1 MAQKTRPAKLAVRTA
16 LTDDVP
22 AILDLAARIYPDE
35 PPYTARPIRSQ
46 ITTFPEGQFIVSYE
60 GEVVGYAATFITTEA
75 AALAAHS
82 WAAITGGGFA
92 SNHTSGGDWLYG
104 MEVMVD
110 PARRRLRIG
119 HRLYEARRA
128 LCEAHDLKGIVF
140 GGRLPGYES
149 RRAKFPDPADYLDAV
164 INKSARD
171 PVIGFHLKMGF
182 EAIGLLHN
190 YNPDDTES
198 GGMATHM
205 VWRNPAADGVTDAL
219 PVNRRDN
226 QKVRVATVQLQMRD
240 VGSEAEF
247 YGNVEYFV
255 AIAANYGSDFA
266 VFPEYFTHSLLTL
279 DKTMDPPDIAL
290 AKQTERTP
298 DFIATMRQMAISR
311 NINIIGGSHPT
322 KTDDGE
328 ITNVAYIFLRDGSVF
343 QQPKIH
349 PTPDERTTWNV
360 IGGDS
365 MNVIQTDCGP
375 IGVMVCYDSE
385 FPELPRRLADQGAR
399 IMFVPFQT
407 DSRQGHLR
415 VRYCCQARAIENQC
429 FVVTSGNV
437 GNLPHVDNLDINY
450 AQSAILT
457 PSDYPFARDGIAAE
471 ASENVEQI
479 IFADLDL
486 ALLDWARAEGAV
498 QNFNDRRPELYS
510 VEWHG
515 K

>member
-16 LTDDVP
+16 LTADVP
-22 AILDLAARIYPDE
+22 EILALAERIYPDE
-35 PPYTARPIRSQ
+35 PPYTARQIRSQ
-46 ITTFPEGQFIVSYE
+46 ITTFPEGQFIVTYE
-60 GEVVGYAATFITTEA
+60 GEVVGYAATFFAAEA
-75 AALAAHS
+75 QALAPHS
-82 WAAITGGGFA
+82 WASITGGGFA
-92 SNHTSGGDWLYG
+92 SNHSSDGDWLY
-104 MEVMVD
+104 
-110 PARRRLRIG
+110 
-119 HRLYEARRA
+119 
-128 LCEAHDLKGIVF
+128 
-140 GGRLPGYES
+140 GGRLPGYLK
-149 RRAKFPDPADYLDAV
+149 RQAKFPDAQNYLDAV
-164 INKSARD
+164 VGKSVSD

-182 EAIGLLHN
+182 EPIGILHN
-190 YNPDDTES
+190 YNADDAES

-205 VWRNPAADGVTDAL
+205 VWRNPHSEGVVDTL

-240 VGSEAEF
+240 VDSEDEF
-247 YGNVEYFV
+247 YSNVEYFV

-322 KTDDGE
+322 KTAEDE

-365 MNVIQTDCGP
+365 MNAIQTDCGP

-415 VRYCCQARAIENQC
+415 VRYCCQARAVENQC

-510 VEWHG
+510 VEWRG